1 MTKEEF
7 LALKKGDTV
16 INKYS
21 GNKFCVTRI
30 DSWSMSAKEIDK
42 NNTVYLAIVPTMQYY
57 DV

>member
-7 LALKKGDTV
+7 LALKEGDTV

-21 GNKFCVTRI
+21 GNKFCVTMI
-30 DSWSMSAKEIDK
+30 TTWSMSAKEIGR
-42 NNTVYLAIVPTMQYY
+42 NNTVYLEIGPTMQYY